1 MNTPEW
7 ILVVILSLTLIT
19 FLILGIVFLIMMIGL
34 VKETK
39 KVVIESQ
46 DIAKNANGVVSN
58 IRGMTSIGGT
68 IENFINHFVV
78 PRLKEKFLELL
89 EPKKSKKERRKEAEE
104 E

>member
-46 DIAKNANGVVSN
+46 DIAKNANGIVANVK
-58 IRGMTSIGGT
+58 GMTSIGGT
-68 IENFINHFVV
+68 MELFVDKYIM
-78 PRLKEKFLELL
+78 PKLKAKIKEEKEKRNGHKDE
-89 EPKKSKKERRKEAEE
+89 K
-104 E
+104 